1 MSKLRFIGY
10 CVMISFFLAVCI
22 FGVVIFS
29 VKKTPDFEEL
39 KTEECT
45 FVKQK
50 YYPWW
55 SEFLNI
61 ESRYDIFVEERDEP
75 FVISGI
81 VFNKIDEDALESLQ
95 PGDAISITFE
105 EKASRPYVYTLKSG
119 EKTVFSYEDY
129 AEAESKN
136 TMGLQIIFS
145 VFSVFFAASLAA
157 CIVIYVKKPFDGRK
171 L

>member
-10 CVMISFFLAVCI
+10 CVMISFSLALCI

-29 VKKTPDFEEL
+29 VKKAPDFEEL

-55 SEFLNI
+55 SVNI

-136 TMGLQIIFS
+136 TIGLQIIFS

-157 CIVIYVKKPFDGRK
+157 CIVIYVKKPLDGRK

>member
-1 MSKLRFIGY
+1 MSKLRFIAY

-50 YYPWW
+50 YYPRW
-55 SEFLNI
+55 SEILDI
-61 ESRYDIFVEERDEP
+61 ESRYDIYVEEREKP

-81 VFNKIDEDALESLQ
+81 VFGKIDEEALDSLQ
-95 PGDAISITFE
+95 PGDRVTVTYDEA
-105 EKASRPYVYTLKSG
+105 AYHPYVYTLKSG

-136 TMGLQIIFS
+136 TIGLQIIFS
-145 VFSVFFAASLAA
+145 VLSFFFAASLAA